1 MYRLGKAFSGKGP
14 GLRIVMGALLASAVG
29 AAQAQTGYPSRPIT
43 MVVPLPAGG
52 TADLLCRFA
61 ADKASGSLG
70 QQVVVENRPGGA
82 GGRIGTEQVMR
93 SPADGYTLLCA
104 PQLAFSITH
113 LVFTKAAF
121 DTRAMEPVSV
131 LATYPLILIGR
142 AAAPFNNAAE
152 LVAYARANPGKVNYG
167 HQGKGNTGH
176 LLGELLMLK
185 GGFRMT
191 EIPYRGSAPAI
202 NDLLAGNIDLVPDYL
217 LANKQNIDAGK
228 LKFLATGSR
237 ARLKDYP
244 NVATIAEALP
254 GVYADTWMAV
264 AAPAGT
270 PKEIT
275 KKVSDAIGQGFR
287 QPDLKARI
295 LALEADPLGST
306 PEQMRDMIK
315 LSLETWG
322 PVVEAAKISV
332 E

>member
-1 MYRLGKAFSGKGP
+1 MRLKWLAA
-14 GLRIVMGALLASAVG
+14 LAVAAAALLAPN
-29 AAQAQTGYPSRPIT
+29 AQAQQDYPNRPVKIIIAFS
-43 MVVPLPAGG
+43 PAGAIDILG
-52 TADLLCRFA
+52 RLI
-61 ADKASGSLG
+61 ADKLSQIWG

-82 GGRIGTEQVMR
+82 GGRVGTEQVMR
-93 SPADGYTLLCA
+93 SPPDGYTLLCA

-142 AAAPFNNAAE
+142 AGAPFNDTAE

-185 GGFRMT
+185 GGFSMT

-244 NVATIAEALP
+244 KVATIAEALP

-270 PKEIT
+270 PKDIT
-275 KKVSDAIGQGFR
+275 KKISDAIGQGFR

-295 LALEADPLGST
+295 LALEAEPLGST